1 MNEQTIIVFIILLI
15 CILLAG
21 YKLFRFFKKGRT
33 QEDEKCGNCA
43 YKMLC
48 HEQKSGKR

>member
-1 MNEQTIIVFIILLI
+1 MNGQAIIVFIILLI
-15 CILLAG
+15 CVLAAA
-21 YKLFRFFKKGRT
+21 YKLFRFLKGDRKKP
-33 QEDEKCGNCA
+33 DEKCGNCA